1 MKNYLKQIAFL
12 LALAFVVSTSFAQQV
27 AKPEKVKV
35 VETYS
40 RLSMTFIMGSQS
52 GVNAAPAISA
62 EKIKFSDKYFN
73 HNLKSLNLPL
83 SPDYNGMTF
92 DKKRAYLRDL
102 LTKEGMGRKMIAKWF
117 NRQSNGMMNLD
128 YVHQCG
134 LYNATDQDVKMA
146 VAAKRGDAFL
156 KDAGQNLV
164 NKTYV
169 LILVPNDVK
178 SKDDGKTRGWDCQYD
193 LFFYQLLFTPD
204 VVENFYKVW
213 PYEDDDRT
221 VKQTKVAAFDTLT
234 FKFADVYNRSFQ
246 SASVSETLTN
256 NKKPK
261 SLDQLMEELVNRM
274 YENATFQLDKSI
286 EDFRVK
292 VKVSKV
298 HPTRAKI
305 GKKEGLKVDQQYFV
319 YQYKFDEAKGIVSPV
334 RHAVVRTTKNIVD
347 NRTVATGSSPESS
360 FYQTYGGTI
369 QEGMILQ
376 QRLDFGL
383 SAMAGIESGI
393 SGNIGG
399 FDLNFMFRT
408 GPITKVT
415 GLYLMIDL
423 GFQSGNYKTS
433 WNTSPKDFSFFRY
446 SFGLGKGFRVGRIV
460 ELTPYLQYGI
470 EQTKDDTYKEINTSL
485 LKPGIMLGINLM
497 HNLYLVGQLNSYM
510 PFGDIG
516 VKDQSDN
523 KLTLTGKTW
532 STEFKDRSGSAMMF
546 GVRYEF

>member
-1 MKNYLKQIAFL
+1 
-12 LALAFVVSTSFAQQV
+12 
-27 AKPEKVKV
+27 
-35 VETYS
+35 
-40 RLSMTFIMGSQS
+40 
-52 GVNAAPAISA
+52 
-62 EKIKFSDKYFN
+62 
-73 HNLKSLNLPL
+73 
-83 SPDYNGMTF
+83 
-92 DKKRAYLRDL
+92 
-102 LTKEGMGRKMIAKWF
+102 
-117 NRQSNGMMNLD
+117 MMNLD

-169 LILVPNDVK
+169 LILIPNDVK
-178 SKDDGKTRGWDCQYD
+178 SKDDGKIRGWDCQYD

-213 PYEDDDRT
+213 PYEDDNMA
-221 VKQTKVAAFDTLT
+221 VKQAKIAAFDTLT

-274 YENATFQLDKSI
+274 YENATFLLDKSL

-319 YQYKFDEAKGIVSPV
+319 YQYKFDETKGTVSPV
-334 RHAVVRTTKNIVD
+334 RQAVVRTTKNIVD

-383 SAMAGIESGI
+383 SAMAGFE

-408 GPITKVT
+408 GQFTKVT

-470 EQTKDDTYKEINTSL
+470 EQTKDDTHKEINTSL

-516 VKDQSDN
+516 LQDKDGN
-523 KLTLTGKTW
+523 KLTSTSGQTW
-532 STEFKDRSGSAMMF
+532 KTEFKDRSGSAMMF